1 MRVLFVHQNFPAQ
14 YLHLAAALAAS
25 PGAEIVALTMNAFA
39 DPHGRIRSLRYA
51 PRRGSSRHIHPWA
64 GDFET
69 KMIRAEAAYR
79 AALKLKA
86 EGFAPDVMCVH
97 PGWGEGILLKDV
109 WPQTP
114 VLLYCEY
121 FYSAVGG
128 DVSFDPEFP
137 DVDTSG
143 RIAGKNASNL
153 LHLELATAGVAP
165 TAWQKSG
172 FPAWFRPAISV
183 IHDGIDTDLVRPR
196 PDAGIEVDGRC
207 LTRDDEVVTFVNRN
221 LEPYR
226 GYHRFM
232 RALPELMRRRPQAHV
247 VIVGGDGVSYGA
259 KPPPG
264 RSWKEIFLSEVRGS
278 IDASRLHFLGR
289 VPYARFLSVL
299 KVSRVHVYLTY
310 PFVLSWSLLEA
321 MSCGCAVVASRT
333 TPLLDVIEDRRTGR
347 LVDFFNQEE
356 LVSTVDEL
364 LDDSAGRAAL
374 GEAARRAVVSSC
386 DLRRICLPAQMRLL
400 SALMPRR

>member
-1 MRVLFVHQNFPAQ
+1 MW
-14 YLHLAAALAAS
+14 
-25 PGAEIVALTMNAFA
+25 
-39 DPHGRIRSLRYA
+39 PH
-51 PRRGSSRHIHPWA
+51 
-64 GDFET
+64 
-69 KMIRAEAAYR
+69 
-79 AALKLKA
+79 
-86 EGFAPDVMCVH
+86 V
-97 PGWGEGILLKDV
+97 
-109 WPQTP
+109 P

-128 DVSFDPEFP
+128 VVSFDPVFP
-137 DVDTSG
+137 DVDTPG
-143 RIAGKNASNL
+143 RIAGKIASNL
-153 LHLELATAGVAP
+153 LHLEIATAGVAP
-165 TAWQKSG
+165 TAWQRSG

-183 IHDGIDTDLVRPR
+183 IHDGIDTDLVRPE
-196 PDAGIEVDGRC
+196 PDARIEVDGRC

-226 GYHRFM
+226 GYHRFI

-247 VIVGGDGVSYGA
+247 LIVGGDGVSYGA
-259 KPPPG
+259 KPPSG
-264 RSWKEIFLSEVRGS
+264 RSWKEIFLSEVRGG
-278 IDASRLHFLGR
+278 IDESRLHFLGR

-299 KVSRVHVYLTY
+299 RVSRVHVYLTY

-356 LVSTVDEL
+356 LVSTVEEL
-364 LDDSAGRAAL
+364 LDDAEGRAKL